1 MNLTNYLEYGMCVY
15 KNNISNDDDYKLG
28 DIVINKDNEIGVIIQ
43 VHEPNE
49 FRSDMFGNCSSS
61 EIRLAT
67 QDEINKYRP
76 DIKKQNHFNHG

>member
-15 KNNISNDDDYKLG
+15 KNNISKNDDYKLG
-28 DIVINKDNEIGVIIQ
+28 DVVINKDNEIGVIIQ
-43 VHEPNE
+43 VHDHNE

-67 QDEINKYRP
+67 QDEINKHRP